1 MINNGQNQQTKTNIK
16 IGEARA
22 AFATYGQW
30 KQRLH
35 INWTD
40 NFYMSVES
48 SPKRYLTQWN
58 KPHNSQRKRNF
69 GAGIFSRSEA
79 WTSALLGQ
87 VDSCRLV
94 PDRGSIKHLIS
105 PTVAGLT

>member
-1 MINNGQNQQTKTNIK
+1 MVNNSKNQQTLKT
-16 IGEARA
+16 GEARA
-22 AFATYGQW
+22 TFATYGQW

-58 KPHNSQRKRNF
+58 TIVRGR
-69 GAGIFSRSEA
+69 G
-79 WTSALLGQ
+79 T
-87 VDSCRLV
+87 LV
-94 PDRGSIKHLIS
+94 PASFPVQKLGRVFCSGRSTL
-105 PTVAGLT
+105 AGLCLTGDQSNI

>member
-1 MINNGQNQQTKTNIK
+1 MVNNGQNQQTKTNIK

-48 SPKRYLTQWN
+48 SPKRYLTQ
-58 KPHNSQRKRNF
+58 
-69 GAGIFSRSEA
+69 
-79 WTSALLGQ
+79 
-87 VDSCRLV
+87 
-94 PDRGSIKHLIS
+94 
-105 PTVAGLT
+105 